1 MIETAS
7 LTDAVAL
14 ELPELVAFRHDLH
27 RHPEL
32 SYEEHRTS
40 ARVCEELEK
49 LGIAYKAG
57 LAKGT
62 GVVAHLPAT
71 GGSGTGGR
79 AVPAVRPH
87 GSERR
92 ASAVALRA
100 DMDALPIAE
109 RSGRLYSSENP
120 GVMHAC
126 GHDGHTA
133 ILLGAARVLS
143 KLDHRPNPVTFIF
156 QPAEEG
162 GAGGERMCDEGCL
175 LGDEG
180 GGLGPPIGRIFGLH
194 GWPNV
199 PLGTVATRPGP
210 LLAATDDFVV
220 RVRGIG
226 GHAAY
231 PHLAADPIIAAA
243 HIVTALQSIAS
254 RNVGPTDAVVVTV
267 GRIAGGTVSNVI
279 PSSVELVGTVRTL
292 RVETRRLARERLFA
306 IVEQTAAAFGCR
318 AEIDWEDGYPV
329 TSNDAGLTEHFFAVA
344 REALGERRVSVV
356 EHPSLGGEDFSYYGR
371 HVPACFYMLGL
382 LPPGQDPATTPKL
395 HQAEFDFNDEA
406 IPTGV
411 ELMCRLAL
419 AEL

>member
-7 LTDAVAL
+7 LADAVAH

-32 SYEEHRTS
+32 SYQERRTS

-49 LGIAYKAG
+49 LGIPYKAG

-62 GVVAHLPAT
+62 GVVAHLPGT
-71 GGSGTGGR
+71 GGSTKS
-79 AVPAVRPH
+79 AT
-87 GSERR
+87 
-92 ASAVALRA
+92 AVALRA
-100 DMDALPIAE
+100 DLDALPISE
-109 RSGRLYSSENP
+109 CTGRPYASETP

-162 GAGGERMCDEGCL
+162 GAGGERMCDDGCL

-180 GGLGPPIGRIFGLH
+180 GGIGARVGRIFGLH

-199 PLGTVATRPGP
+199 PLGTIATRPGP
-210 LLAATDDFVV
+210 LLAATDDFTV
-220 RVRGIG
+220 RVRGVG

-231 PHLAADPIIAAA
+231 PHLAADPIVAAA
-243 HIVTALQSIAS
+243 HTVTALQTIAS
-254 RNVGPTDAVVVTV
+254 RNVGPTDSVIVTI
-267 GRIAGGTVSNVI
+267 GRISGGTANNVI
-279 PSSVELVGTVRTL
+279 PTSVEFIGTVRTL
-292 RVETRRLARERLFA
+292 RAETRRLARERFYR
-306 IVEQTAAAFGCR
+306 IVEQTASAFGCR
-318 AEIDWEDGYPV
+318 AEIEWEEGYPV
-329 TSNDAGLTEHFFAVA
+329 THNDPALTEHFLSVA
-344 REALGERRVSVV
+344 REAFGHDSVTLV

-395 HQAEFDFNDEA
+395 HQAEFDFNDDA

-419 AEL
+419 AEI